1 MAKTLFEHY
10 GGFTAVR
17 RIVADLYDG
26 ILDSEQLS
34 GYFEGTDMRLMIDH
48 QTKFIAQLM
57 GGPASYSDE
66 ALQRLHAAHSI
77 KSPAFDEMA
86 VLLKQTLQDH
96 GVSSGDVADIS
107 NQIYRRKHYIVAA
120 DSDS

>member
-1 MAKTLFEHY
+1 MAQTLFEHY
-10 GGFTAVR
+10 GGFATVR
-17 RIVADLYDG
+17 RIVTDLYDG
-26 ILDSEQLS
+26 ILDSDQLS

-77 KSPAFDEMA
+77 QSPAFDEMA
-86 VLLKQTLQDH
+86 VLLKQTLHDH
-96 GVSSGDVADIS
+96 GISNSDVADIS
-107 NQIYRRKHYIVAA
+107 NQIYRRKHFIVNG
-120 DSDS
+120 DSNT

>member
-1 MAKTLFEHY
+1 MAKTLFDHY
-10 GGFTAVR
+10 GGFSAVR
-17 RIVADLYDG
+17 RIVTDLYDG

-34 GYFEGTDMRLMIDH
+34 GYFAGTDMRLMIDH

-66 ALQRLHAAHSI
+66 ALQRLHAAHNI

-86 VLLKQTLQDH
+86 LLLKQTLLDH
-96 GVSSGDVADIS
+96 GISNCDVADIS
-107 NQIYRRKHYIVAA
+107 NQIYRRKHYIVTA
-120 DSDS
+120 DTDS

>member
-1 MAKTLFEHY
+1 MSKTLFEHY
-10 GGFTAVR
+10 GGFTTIR
-17 RIVADLYDG
+17 RIVIDLYEG

-34 GYFEGTDMRLMIDH
+34 RYFEGTDMRLMIDH

-57 GGPASYSDE
+57 GGPISYSDE

-86 VLLKQTLQDH
+86 VLLKQTLLDH
-96 GVSSGDVADIS
+96 GIASGDVADIS
-107 NQIYRRKHYIVAA
+107 NQIYRRKHYIVSG
-120 DSDS
+120 DLDG